1 VKYARVA
8 AERAFFKVLATWIRI
23 DWLQG
28 LHCILMT
35 MFPIRLGS
43 DAEFR
48 TLREA
53 RPTTGAVLLFRWW
66 TRAGAEWLKRL
77 EPDERKVLGED
88 I

>member
-1 VKYARVA
+1 MKYASVA

-53 RPTTGAVLLFRWW
+53 P
-66 TRAGAEWLKRL
+66 AGDYRRGSIVPMVDASRCGMVEKA
-77 EPDERKVLGED
+77 
-88 I
+88 